1 MAFIQAILEKLSF
14 YACVAIF
21 LGYLVPHLFLS
32 LFRTKN
38 LKRAYKANWALVT
51 GSSSGIGLSIAKRL
65 ASQGL
70 SVRVE
75 VDRRAHRPGSRLRL
89 RPDPHARSFARSL
102 ARSRVRSLVC
112 SFVCQVVLVA
122 LDDQLLEDAFQD
134 LVASFPDVEF
144 RKVGVN
150 LGSRG
155 YLPTIAKATEDI
167 DVQCCFLN
175 AGYMITGFFESHDLD
190 KHMANLECN
199 TTSAVQI
206 THLFLQR
213 LLAKKLKG
221 CFVYTSS
228 AAAAIPS
235 PYSVLYAS
243 TKSFISSFGASL
255 AAEVRSEGIDVC
267 VVHPSPVAT
276 RFYDGAHKLG
286 ALEFFKKLA
295 VGPDELPDLIFAAIG
310 KVIWRDIGPTAVG
323 FRLLMK
329 VLDYNLFATII
340 ALTAR
345 FTDDFKKYGR
355 AARTANDNKVD

>member
-1 MAFIQAILEKLSF
+1 MFLQVLLEKLSL
-14 YACVAIF
+14 YTCAAIF
-21 LGYLVPHLFLS
+21 LGYLIPHLFLS

-38 LKRAYKANWALVT
+38 LKKAYKAEWALVT
-51 GSSSGIGLSIAKRL
+51 GSSSGIGLSLAKRL

-70 SVRVE
+70 SV
-75 VDRRAHRPGSRLRL
+75 
-89 RPDPHARSFARSL
+89 
-102 ARSRVRSLVC
+102 
-112 SFVCQVVLVA
+112 VLVA
-122 LDDQLLEDAFQD
+122 LDDDLLEGAYSD
-134 LVASFPDVEF
+134 LTASYPDVEF

-155 YLPTIAKATEDI
+155 YLPKIAEATADI

-175 AGYMITGFFESHDLD
+175 AGYMVTGFFENHNLD
-190 KHMANLECN
+190 KHMANLEVN
-199 TTSAVQI
+199 TVSAVQI
-206 THLFLQR
+206 THHFLQR
-213 LLAKKLKG
+213 LLESKKPG

-235 PYSVLYAS
+235 PYSVMYAS

-276 RFYDGAHKLG
+276 RFYDNAHKLG
-286 ALEFFKKLA
+286 ALEFFKKMA
-295 VGPDELPDLIFAAIG
+295 VGPDELPDVIFASIG
-310 KVIWRDIGPTAVG
+310 KVRMRTCPARPETLAHSGSLDCLQVIWRDIGPTAVG

-329 VLDYNLFATII
+329 ILDYNLFATII

-355 AARTANDNKVD
+355 AKTPARAKDT

>member
-1 MAFIQAILEKLSF
+1 MRCNSLDPHFAFTHTRTHAFTHAHTHTQILEKLSF
-14 YACVAIF
+14 FACVAIF

-32 LFRTKN
+32 FFRTKN
-38 LKRAYKANWALVT
+38 LKRAYDAKWALVT
-51 GSSSGIGLSIAKRL
+51 GSSSGIGLSLAKRL

-70 SVRVE
+70 SV
-75 VDRRAHRPGSRLRL
+75 
-89 RPDPHARSFARSL
+89 
-102 ARSRVRSLVC
+102 
-112 SFVCQVVLVA
+112 VLVS

-134 LVASFPDVEF
+134 LSASFPDVEF

-150 LGSRG
+150 LGSRESG
-155 YLPTIAKATEDI
+155 YLDRIASATDDI

-175 AGYMITGFFESHDLD
+175 AGYMMTGFFESHDLD

-213 LLAKKLKG
+213 LLARKLKG

-243 TKSFISSFGASL
+243 TKSFVSSFGASL

-276 RFYDGAHKLG
+276 RFYDKAHKLG
-286 ALEFFKKLA
+286 ALEFFKKMA
-295 VGPDELPDLIFAAIG
+295 VGPDELPDVIFASIG

-345 FTDDFKKYGR
+345 FTEDFRKYGR
-355 AARTANDNKVD
+355 NRKQD

>member
-1 MAFIQAILEKLSF
+1 MAVVSLLLSVAKTMSF
-14 YACVAIF
+14 YVVLAIF
-21 LGYLVPHLFLS
+21 LGYFIPHAFVS
-32 LFRTKN
+32 LFYKTKN
-38 LKRAYKANWALVT
+38 LKKAYNAKWALVT

-70 SVRVE
+70 SV
-75 VDRRAHRPGSRLRL
+75 
-89 RPDPHARSFARSL
+89 
-102 ARSRVRSLVC
+102 
-112 SFVCQVVLVA
+112 VLVA
-122 LDDQLLEDAFQD
+122 LDDQLLEDAFGD
-134 LVASFPDVEF
+134 LSSSYPDVEF

-150 LGSRG
+150 LGSSEKPG
-155 YLPTIAKATEDI
+155 YLATIAAATEDI

-175 AGYMITGFFESHDLD
+175 AGYMITGFFDSHDLS

-221 CFVYTSS
+221 CFVFTSS

-255 AAEVRSEGIDVC
+255 AAEVRSEGIDVL

-276 RFYDGAHKLG
+276 RFYDKAHKLG
-286 ALEFFKKLA
+286 ALEFFKKMA
-295 VGPDELPDLIFAAIG
+295 VGPDELPDVIFSSIG
-310 KVIWRDIGPTAVG
+310 RLVWRDIGPTAIG
-323 FRLLMK
+323 FRMLMK

-340 ALTAR
+340 AVTAR

-355 AARTANDNKVD
+355 AKKEE

>member
-1 MAFIQAILEKLSF
+1 MKNGNMALSALLIAVAKTCSF
-14 YACVAIF
+14 YVVLAIF
-21 LGYLVPHLFLS
+21 LGYLLPHAFVS
-32 LFRTKN
+32 MFFKTKN
-38 LKRAYKANWALVT
+38 LKKSYNAKWALVT
-51 GSSSGIGLSIAKRL
+51 GSSSGIGLAIAKRL

-70 SVRVE
+70 SV
-75 VDRRAHRPGSRLRL
+75 
-89 RPDPHARSFARSL
+89 
-102 ARSRVRSLVC
+102 
-112 SFVCQVVLVA
+112 VLVS
-122 LDDQLLEDAFQD
+122 LDDQLLEDAFED
-134 LVASFPDVEF
+134 LSSSYPDVEF

-150 LGSRG
+150 LGSGEKPG
-155 YLPTIAKATEDI
+155 YLDAVATATDDI

-175 AGYMITGFFESHDLD
+175 AGYMVTGFFDSHPLD
-190 KHMANLECN
+190 KHMSNLECN

-213 LLAKKLKG
+213 MLAKKLKG

-255 AAEVRSEGIDVC
+255 ASEVRSEGIDVL

-276 RFYDGAHKLG
+276 RFYDKAHKLG
-286 ALEFFKKLA
+286 ALEFFKKMA
-295 VGPDELPDLIFAAIG
+295 VGPDELPDVIFSSIG
-310 KVIWRDIGPTAVG
+310 RLVWRDIGPTAIG
-323 FRLLMK
+323 FRMLMK

-340 ALTAR
+340 AVTAR

-355 AARTANDNKVD
+355 QKKEN